1 VDCNLGNSLYL
12 LLWGLQLTVF
22 GSFAGAAEEEDD
34 VWGAAPGQV
43 WQHD

>member
-1 VDCNLGNSLYL
+1 MVCKISSP
-12 LLWGLQLTVF
+12 VF
-22 GSFAGAAEEEDD
+22 FVVAGPAEEEDD